1 MRLLFSLSFFKAI
14 WIKFIVIVTF
24 TLHLLQFR
32 LNSIL
37 TIIRARRMESKKQTN
52 KENRFSNAKKKLSK
66 TIEHMKQLTQ

>member
-52 KENRFSNAKKKLSK
+52 KENRFSNAKKNYR
-66 TIEHMKQLTQ
+66 KQLNT